1 MKKMGEGFVGLRA
14 GCLLACLSI
23 LATMAFSPGIRANTK
38 SKPTQVPARVIAHIP
53 LPSPPGS
60 QMVLQRNDNKQYLY
74 IQSAS
79 KQNYTIVEVTKPE
92 FPSIV
97 TPAAASKDTPEGK
110 LDIVGADV
118 GIAQVP
124 DGGAKTAIKSSDN
137 PTETVKILDLS
148 DPAHPKVLQT
158 FNNVTSMLPDG
169 GRGLIFL
176 TNNEGLWVL
185 KYVREERGAARKM
198 RPCTAG
204 DAIASMPPDCQ

>member
-1 MKKMGEGFVGLRA
+1 MKQMKGIRKSR
-14 GCLLACLSI
+14 LLALLSVSGI
-23 LATMAFSPGIRANTK
+23 LAFSPAIGANTK
-38 SKPTQVPARVIAHIP
+38 AKPKEVPARVIAHIP
-53 LPSPPGS
+53 LPTASGS
-60 QMVLQRNDNKQYLY
+60 QMVLQRGDNKQYLY
-74 IQSAS
+74 IQAAS
-79 KQNYTIVEVTKPE
+79 KQGYTIVEVTKPE

-97 TPAAASKDTPEGK
+97 NPSAGSKDTPTGK

-118 GIAQVP
+118 GISQVP
-124 DGGAKTAIKSSDN
+124 NGDAKTTIRSGDN

-169 GRGLIFL
+169 GRGLIYL

-185 KYVREERGAARKM
+185 KYTREERAGAKKM